1 VTAVNIMLLLWT
13 VVPVIVVIV
22 GAYFFL
28 RAGKRWEDRQG
39 PPR

>member
-1 VTAVNIMLLLWT
+1 VTSMEILLLLWT

-28 RAGKRWEDRQG
+28 RAGKRWEDRN
-39 PPR
+39 R